1 MDHLDTTLQKNN
13 MENQKNLFLAIVIS
27 MAIIFGFQLLVPQP
41 ERVPVSEDQT
51 VEQSSV
57 DLNIQN
63 TNSQIIVNR
72 NEVISS
78 SGRVSFDNGKIKGS
92 INLEGGIIDDLV
104 LEEFRETLDPT
115 SDLIEFLN
123 PLGSQDAYYLDT
135 GWVSSDNTLEL
146 PNNKSIW
153 KTDKTSMGI
162 DDPVKLFWSNSQ
174 GITFE
179 KIISLDENYLFNVD
193 QRVINNS
200 DKSFDL
206 FPFGLSKRQGIP
218 DMQNFF
224 ILHEGPISI
233 TDSVLE
239 EYDYDDL
246 KEKRKIKHTSVG
258 GWIGITDKYWQ
269 TAIIPNQN
277 EPITQT
283 YSYSFAE
290 NVDNFQTDIV
300 GEKIAVSNGA
310 SISHNFKLF
319 AGPKIVSV
327 IDTYMEE
334 YGIQEFDRSVDFGWF
349 YFLTKPIFNV
359 LQFVF
364 GYVGNFGWS
373 IIVFTI
379 LMRICFFPLAQQ
391 SFKSMAKMKKL
402 GPELQR
408 LKEQY
413 GDDRAGM
420 QKEMMALYK
429 REKANPIAG
438 CLPIL
443 LQIPVFF
450 SLYKVLFVTIEMRH
464 APFIGWIH
472 DLSAPDPLGLLTLFG
487 FVDWNVPG
495 IFQLFNI
502 GIWPILMGIS
512 MFLQQKLN
520 PAPVDK
526 MQAKI
531 FMFLPIVFTFVL
543 GGFAAGLVI
552 YWTTNNVLSMAQQ
565 YVIQRKIINS

>member
-1 MDHLDTTLQKNN
+1 MSLDIQSTSS
-13 MENQKNLFLAIVIS
+13 A
-27 MAIIFGFQLLVPQP
+27 LLLDREQVL
-41 ERVPVSEDQT
+41 EETIRVT
-51 VEQSSV
+51 
-57 DLNIQN
+57 
-63 TNSQIIVNR
+63 
-72 NEVISS
+72 
-78 SGRVSFDNGKIKGS
+78 FDNSKIKGS

-104 LEEFRETLDPT
+104 LEEYRETLDPT
-115 SDLIEFLN
+115 SDFITYLN

-135 GWVSSDNTLEL
+135 GWVSPDSTIEL
-146 PNNKSIW
+146 PNNKSVW
-153 KTDKTSMGI
+153 KADKSSIGI
-162 DDPVKLFWSNSQ
+162 NDPVKLTWQNSQ
-174 GITFE
+174 NIIFE
-179 KIISLDENYLFNVD
+179 KIITLDEHYLFSVD

-200 DKSFDL
+200 GKSFDL
-206 FPFGLSKRQGIP
+206 YPFGLSKRQGLP
-218 DMQNFF
+218 EMQNFF
-224 ILHEGPISI
+224 ILHEGPLSV
-233 TDSVLE
+233 TDGVLE

-246 KEKRKIKHTSVG
+246 KDQKKIKLNSVG
-258 GWIGITDKYWQ
+258 GWIGMTDKYWQ
-269 TAIIPNQN
+269 TAIISDQN
-277 EPITQT
+277 EPIQQT

-290 NVDNFQTDIV
+290 NTDNFQTDLVGAKIV
-300 GEKIAVSNGA
+300 VGDGDNV
-310 SISHNFKLF
+310 SHNLKLF
-319 AGPKIVSV
+319 AGPKIVQV
-327 IDTYMEE
+327 IEQYMDE
-334 YGIQEFDRSVDFGWF
+334 YGVQEFDRSVDFGWF
-349 YFLTKPIFNV
+349 YFLTKPIFHV
-359 LQFVF
+359 LEFIF

-373 IIVFTI
+373 IVIFTL
-379 LMRICFFPLAQQ
+379 LMRICFFPLAQA

>member
-1 MDHLDTTLQKNN
+1 

-41 ERVPVSEDQT
+41 EKAPIAEEQT
-51 VEQSSV
+51 FEENSVELS
-57 DLNIQN
+57 IQN
-63 TNSQIIVNR
+63 TNNQIVVNR
-72 NEVISS
+72 DEVISS
-78 SGRVSFDNGKIKGS
+78 SGRVVFDNGKIKGS
-92 INLEGGIIDDLV
+92 INLEGGFIDDLV

-135 GWVSSDNTLEL
+135 GWVSSDSTLEL

-153 KTDKTSMGI
+153 KTDKTSMGV
-162 DDPVKLFWSNSQ
+162 DDPVKLFWTNSQ

-200 DKSFDL
+200 DRSFDL

-218 DMQNFF
+218 EMQNFF

-233 TDSVLE
+233 TDGVLE

-246 KEKRKIKHTSVG
+246 KENKKIKHTSIG

-277 EPITQT
+277 EPIHQT

-373 IIVFTI
+373 IIAFTI

-402 GPELQR
+402 GPEMQR

-450 SLYKVLFVTIEMRH
+450 ALYKVLFVTIEMRH

-472 DLSAPDPLGLLTLFG
+472 DLSAPDPLGLLTAFG
-487 FVDWNVPG
+487 FFDWNVPG
-495 IFQLFNI
+495 ILQLFNI

-565 YVIQRKIINS
+565 YVIQRKIIKS

>member
-1 MDHLDTTLQKNN
+1 
-13 MENQKNLFLAIVIS
+13 MENQKNLFLAIIIS

-41 ERVPVSEDQT
+41 ERAPVSEDQT
-51 VEQSSV
+51 SDQSLV
-57 DLNIQN
+57 DLSLQG
-63 TNSQIIVNR
+63 SSLGKIIDR
-72 NEVISS
+72 SEVINN
-78 SGRVSFDNGKIKGS
+78 SGRVAFNNSKIKGS
-92 INLEGGIIDDLV
+92 INLAGALIDDLI
-104 LEEFRETLDPT
+104 LMEFQETLDPE
-115 SDLIEFLN
+115 SQLIEFLN
-123 PLGSQDAYYLDT
+123 PLGSENSYYIDT
-135 GWVSSDNTLEL
+135 GWVSSDSSIEL
-146 PNNKSIW
+146 PNISSIW
-153 KTDKTSMGI
+153 EADRNSIGI
-162 DDPVKLFWSNSQ
+162 NDPVKLSWTNSQ
-174 GITFE
+174 DITFE
-179 KIISLDENYLFNVD
+179 KIVSLDEDYLFNVD

-200 DKSFDL
+200 KKSFDL
-206 FPFGLSKRQGIP
+206 FPYGLSKRQGIP
-218 DMQNFF
+218 EMQNFF
-224 ILHEGPISI
+224 ILHEGPLSI
-233 TDSVLE
+233 TDNVLE
-239 EYDYDDL
+239 EFDYDDL
-246 KEKRKIKHTSVG
+246 KDKKKIKLSSIG
-258 GWIGITDKYWQ
+258 GWIGMTDKYWQ
-269 TAIIPNQN
+269 TAIIANQN
-277 EPITQT
+277 EPIQQT
-283 YSYSFAE
+283 YSYSFVE
-290 NVDNFQTDIV
+290 NTDNFQTDLV
-300 GEKIAVSNGA
+300 GEKITISEGS
-310 SISHNFKLF
+310 SISHNLKLF

-327 IDTYMEE
+327 IDRYMEE
-334 YGIQEFDRSVDFGWF
+334 HGVLEFDRSVDFGWF

-359 LQFVF
+359 LQFIF

-373 IIVFTI
+373 IILFTF

-402 GPELQR
+402 GPEMQR

-413 GDDRAGM
+413 GDDKAGM

-450 SLYKVLFVTIEMRH
+450 ALYKVLFVTIEMRH

-495 IFQLFNI
+495 ILQLLNI

-565 YVIQRKIINS
+565 YVIQRKIIKS

>member
-1 MDHLDTTLQKNN
+1 
-13 MENQKNLFLAIVIS
+13 MENQKNLFLAIIIS

-41 ERVPVSEDQT
+41 ERAPVTEDANTQDSVSLDIQSATSAILLDRDQVLEET
-51 VEQSSV
+51 V
-57 DLNIQN
+57 
-63 TNSQIIVNR
+63 
-72 NEVISS
+72 
-78 SGRVSFDNGKIKGS
+78 RVTFDNSKIKGS

-104 LEEFRETLDPT
+104 LEEYRETLDPT
-115 SDLIEFLN
+115 SDFITYLN

-135 GWVSSDNTLEL
+135 GWVSPDSTIEL
-146 PNNKSIW
+146 PNNKSVW
-153 KTDKTSMGI
+153 KADKSSIGMN
-162 DDPVKLFWSNSQ
+162 DPVKLTWQNSQ
-174 GITFE
+174 NITFE
-179 KIISLDENYLFNVD
+179 KIITLDEHYLFSVD

-200 DKSFDL
+200 GKSFDL
-206 FPFGLSKRQGIP
+206 YPFGLSKRQGIP
-218 DMQNFF
+218 EMENFF
-224 ILHEGPISI
+224 ILHEGPLSI
-233 TDSVLE
+233 TDSVLK

-246 KEKRKIKHTSVG
+246 KDKKKIKLNSVG
-258 GWIGITDKYWQ
+258 GWIGMTDKYWQ
-269 TAIIPNQN
+269 TAIISDQN
-277 EPITQT
+277 EPIQQT
-283 YSYSFAE
+283 YSYSYVE
-290 NVDNFQTDIV
+290 NTDNFQTDLVGTKIVV
-300 GEKIAVSNGA
+300 GEGDN
-310 SISHNFKLF
+310 ISHNLKLF

-327 IDTYMEE
+327 IDQYMDE
-334 YGIQEFDRSVDFGWF
+334 YGVQEFDRSVDFGWF
-349 YFLTKPIFNV
+349 YFLTKPIFHV
-359 LQFVF
+359 LEFIF
-364 GYVGNFGWS
+364 GYVGNFGWA
-373 IIVFTI
+373 IIIFTL
-379 LMRICFFPLAQQ
+379 LMRICFFPLAQA

-450 SLYKVLFVTIEMRH
+450 ALYKVLFVTIEMRH
-464 APFIGWIH
+464 APFIGWIS

-495 IFQLFNI
+495 ILQLFNI

>member
-1 MDHLDTTLQKNN
+1 
-13 MENQKNLFLAIVIS
+13 MENQKNLFLAIIIS

-41 ERVPVSEDQT
+41 ERAPVSEDQT
-51 VEQSSV
+51 SDQSLV
-57 DLNIQN
+57 DLSLQG
-63 TNSQIIVNR
+63 SSLGKIIDR
-72 NEVISS
+72 SEVINN
-78 SGRVSFDNGKIKGS
+78 SGRVTFNNSKIKGS
-92 INLEGGIIDDLV
+92 INLEGALIDDLT
-104 LEEFRETLDPT
+104 LMEFQETLDPT
-115 SDLIEFLN
+115 SPLIEFLN
-123 PLGSQDAYYLDT
+123 PLGSENSYYLDT
-135 GWVSSDNTLEL
+135 GWVSSDSSIEL
-146 PNNKSIW
+146 PNIKSIW
-153 KTDKTSMGI
+153 NADRNSIGVN
-162 DDPVKLFWSNSQ
+162 DPVKLSWTNSQ
-174 GITFE
+174 DITFE
-179 KIISLDENYLFNVD
+179 KIVSLDEDYLFNVD
-193 QRVINNS
+193 QRVINDSN
-200 DKSFDL
+200 KSFDL
-206 FPFGLSKRQGIP
+206 FPYGLSKRQGIP

-224 ILHEGPISI
+224 ILHEGPLSI

-239 EYDYDDL
+239 EFDYDDL
-246 KEKRKIKHTSVG
+246 KDKKKIKLNSIG
-258 GWIGITDKYWQ
+258 GWIGMTDKYWQ
-269 TAIIPNQN
+269 TAIIADQK
-277 EPITQT
+277 EPIQQT
-283 YSYSFAE
+283 YSYSFVE
-290 NVDNFQTDIV
+290 NTDNFQTDLV
-300 GEKIAVSNGA
+300 GDKITISEGS
-310 SISHNFKLF
+310 SISHNLKLF

-327 IDTYMEE
+327 IDRYMEE
-334 YGIQEFDRSVDFGWF
+334 YGVLEFDRSVDFGWF

-359 LQFVF
+359 LQFIF

-373 IIVFTI
+373 IILFTF

-402 GPELQR
+402 GPEMQR

-413 GDDRAGM
+413 GDDKAGM

-450 SLYKVLFVTIEMRH
+450 ALYKVLFVTIEMRH

-495 IFQLFNI
+495 ILQLLNI

-565 YVIQRKIINS
+565 YVIQRKIIKS

>member
-1 MDHLDTTLQKNN
+1 
-13 MENQKNLFLAIVIS
+13 MENQKNLFLAIIIS

-41 ERVPVSEDQT
+41 ERAPVTEDNNAQESVSLDIQST
-51 VEQSSV
+51 SSALLLDREQV
-57 DLNIQN
+57 LEETIRI
-63 TNSQIIVNR
+63 T
-72 NEVISS
+72 
-78 SGRVSFDNGKIKGS
+78 FDNSKIKGS

-104 LEEFRETLDPT
+104 LEEYRETLDPT
-115 SDLIEFLN
+115 SDFITYLN

-135 GWVSSDNTLEL
+135 GWVSPDSTIEL
-146 PNNKSIW
+146 PNNKSVW
-153 KTDKTSMGI
+153 KADKSSIGI
-162 DDPVKLFWSNSQ
+162 NDPVKLTWQNSQ
-174 GITFE
+174 NIIFE
-179 KIISLDENYLFNVD
+179 KIITLDEHYLFSVD

-200 DKSFDL
+200 GKSFDL
-206 FPFGLSKRQGIP
+206 YPFGLSKRQGIP
-218 DMQNFF
+218 QMENFF
-224 ILHEGPISI
+224 ILHEGPLSV
-233 TDSVLE
+233 TDSVLK

-246 KEKRKIKHTSVG
+246 KDQKKIKLNSVG
-258 GWIGITDKYWQ
+258 GWIGMTDKYWQ
-269 TAIIPNQN
+269 TAIISDKN
-277 EPITQT
+277 EPIQQT

-290 NVDNFQTDIV
+290 NTDNFQTDLVGAKIV
-300 GEKIAVSNGA
+300 IGDGDNV
-310 SISHNFKLF
+310 SHNLKLF
-319 AGPKIVSV
+319 AGPKIVQV
-327 IDTYMEE
+327 IEQYMDE
-334 YGIQEFDRSVDFGWF
+334 YGVQEFDRSVDFGWF
-349 YFLTKPIFNV
+349 YFLTKPIFHV
-359 LQFVF
+359 LEFIF

-373 IIVFTI
+373 IVIFTL
-379 LMRICFFPLAQQ
+379 LMRICFFPLAQA

-495 IFQLFNI
+495 ILQLFNI

>member
-1 MDHLDTTLQKNN
+1 

-41 ERVPVSEDQT
+41 EKAPIAEEQT
-51 VEQSSV
+51 FEENSVELS
-57 DLNIQN
+57 IQN
-63 TNSQIIVNR
+63 TDTQIVVNR
-72 NEVISS
+72 DEVISS
-78 SGRVSFDNGKIKGS
+78 SGRVVFDNGKIKGS
-92 INLEGGIIDDLV
+92 INLEGGFIDDLV

-135 GWVSSDNTLEL
+135 GWVSSDSTLEL

-153 KTDKTSMGI
+153 ETDKTSMGV
-162 DDPVKLFWSNSQ
+162 DDPVKLFWTNSQ

-200 DKSFDL
+200 DRSFDL

-218 DMQNFF
+218 EMQNFF

-233 TDSVLE
+233 TDGVLE

-246 KEKRKIKHTSVG
+246 KENKKIKHTSIG

-277 EPITQT
+277 EPIHQT

-373 IIVFTI
+373 IIAFTI

-402 GPELQR
+402 GPEMQR

-450 SLYKVLFVTIEMRH
+450 ALYKVLFVTIEMRH

-472 DLSAPDPLGLLTLFG
+472 DLSAPDPLGLLTAFG
-487 FVDWNVPG
+487 FFDWNVPG
-495 IFQLFNI
+495 ILQLFNI

-565 YVIQRKIINS
+565 YVIQRKIIKS

>member
-1 MDHLDTTLQKNN
+1 

-41 ERVPVSEDQT
+41 EKAPTSEEQT
-51 VEQSSV
+51 FEENSIELS
-57 DLNIQN
+57 IQN
-63 TNSQIIVNR
+63 TNTQIVINR
-72 NEVISS
+72 DEVISS
-78 SGRVSFDNGKIKGS
+78 SGRVIFDNGKIKGS
-92 INLEGGIIDDLV
+92 INLEGGFIDDLV

-135 GWVSSDNTLEL
+135 GWVSSDSTLEL

-153 KTDKTSMGI
+153 KTDKTSMGV
-162 DDPVKLFWSNSQ
+162 DDPVKLFWTNSQ

-218 DMQNFF
+218 EMQNFF

-233 TDSVLE
+233 TDGVLE

-246 KEKRKIKHTSVG
+246 KENKKIKHTSIG

-277 EPITQT
+277 EPIHQT

-373 IIVFTI
+373 IIAFTI

-402 GPELQR
+402 GPEMQR

-450 SLYKVLFVTIEMRH
+450 ALYKVLFVTIEMRH

-472 DLSAPDPLGLLTLFG
+472 DLSAPDPLGLLTAFG
-487 FVDWNVPG
+487 FFDWNVPG
-495 IFQLFNI
+495 ILQLFNI

-565 YVIQRKIINS
+565 YVIQRKIIKS

>member
-1 MDHLDTTLQKNN
+1 
-13 MENQKNLFLAIVIS
+13 MENQKSLFLAIVIS

-41 ERVPVSEDQT
+41 EKAPIAEEQT
-51 VEQSSV
+51 FEENSVELS
-57 DLNIQN
+57 IQN
-63 TNSQIIVNR
+63 TNNQIVVNR
-72 NEVISS
+72 DEVISS
-78 SGRVSFDNGKIKGS
+78 SGRVVFDNGKIKGS
-92 INLEGGIIDDLV
+92 INLEGGFIDDLV

-135 GWVSSDNTLEL
+135 GWVSSDSTLEL
-146 PNNKSIW
+146 PSNKSIW
-153 KTDKTSMGI
+153 KTDKTSMGV
-162 DDPVKLFWSNSQ
+162 DDPVKLFWTNSQ

-200 DKSFDL
+200 DRSFDL

-218 DMQNFF
+218 EMQNFF

-233 TDSVLE
+233 TDGVLE

-246 KEKRKIKHTSVG
+246 KENKKIKHTSIG

-277 EPITQT
+277 EPIHQT

-373 IIVFTI
+373 IIAFTI

-402 GPELQR
+402 GPEMQR

-450 SLYKVLFVTIEMRH
+450 ALYKVLFVTIEMRH

-472 DLSAPDPLGLLTLFG
+472 DLSAPDPLGLLTAFG
-487 FVDWNVPG
+487 FFDWNVPG
-495 IFQLFNI
+495 ILQLFNI

-565 YVIQRKIINS
+565 YVIQRKIIKS

>member
-1 MDHLDTTLQKNN
+1 
-13 MENQKNLFLAIVIS
+13 MENQKNLFLAIIIS

-41 ERVPVSEDQT
+41 ERAPVTEDNTAQESVSLDIQST
-51 VEQSSV
+51 SSALLLDREQV
-57 DLNIQN
+57 LEETI
-63 TNSQIIVNR
+63 
-72 NEVISS
+72 
-78 SGRVSFDNGKIKGS
+78 RVTFDNSKIKGS

-104 LEEFRETLDPT
+104 LEEYRETLDPT
-115 SDLIEFLN
+115 SDFITYLN

-135 GWVSSDNTLEL
+135 GWVSPDSTIEL
-146 PNNKSIW
+146 PNNKSVW
-153 KTDKTSMGI
+153 KADKSSIGI
-162 DDPVKLFWSNSQ
+162 NDPVKLTWQNSQ
-174 GITFE
+174 NIIFE
-179 KIISLDENYLFNVD
+179 KIITLDEHYLFSVD

-200 DKSFDL
+200 GKSFDL
-206 FPFGLSKRQGIP
+206 YPFGLSKRQGLP
-218 DMQNFF
+218 EMQNFF
-224 ILHEGPISI
+224 ILHEGPLSV
-233 TDSVLE
+233 TDGVLE

-246 KEKRKIKHTSVG
+246 KDKKKIKLNSVG
-258 GWIGITDKYWQ
+258 GWIGMTDKYWQ
-269 TAIIPNQN
+269 TAIISDQN
-277 EPITQT
+277 EPIQQT

-290 NVDNFQTDIV
+290 NTDNFQTDLVGAKIV
-300 GEKIAVSNGA
+300 VGDGDNV
-310 SISHNFKLF
+310 SHNLKLF
-319 AGPKIVSV
+319 AGPKIVQV
-327 IDTYMEE
+327 IEQYMDE
-334 YGIQEFDRSVDFGWF
+334 YGVQEFDRSVDFGWF
-349 YFLTKPIFNV
+349 YFLTKPIFHV
-359 LQFVF
+359 LEFIF

-373 IIVFTI
+373 IVIFTL
-379 LMRICFFPLAQQ
+379 LMRICFFPLAQA

>member
-1 MDHLDTTLQKNN
+1 
-13 MENQKNLFLAIVIS
+13 MENQKNLFLAIIIS

-41 ERVPVSEDQT
+41 ERAPVTEDNTAQESVSLDIQST
-51 VEQSSV
+51 SSALLLDREQV
-57 DLNIQN
+57 LEE
-63 TNSQIIVNR
+63 TL
-72 NEVISS
+72 
-78 SGRVSFDNGKIKGS
+78 RVTFDNSKIKGS

-104 LEEFRETLDPT
+104 LEEYRETLDPT
-115 SDLIEFLN
+115 SDFITYLN

-135 GWVSSDNTLEL
+135 GWVSPDSTIEL
-146 PNNKSIW
+146 PNNKSVW
-153 KTDKTSMGI
+153 KADKSSIGI
-162 DDPVKLFWSNSQ
+162 NDPVKLSWQNSQ
-174 GITFE
+174 NIIFE
-179 KIISLDENYLFNVD
+179 KIITLDEHYLFSVD

-200 DKSFDL
+200 GKSFDL
-206 FPFGLSKRQGIP
+206 YPFGLSKRQGLP
-218 DMQNFF
+218 EMQNFF
-224 ILHEGPISI
+224 ILHEGPLSV
-233 TDSVLE
+233 TDGVLE

-246 KEKRKIKHTSVG
+246 KDQKKIKLNSVG
-258 GWIGITDKYWQ
+258 GWIGMTDKYWQ
-269 TAIIPNQN
+269 TAIISDQN
-277 EPITQT
+277 EPVQQT

-290 NVDNFQTDIV
+290 NTDNFQTDLVGAKIV
-300 GEKIAVSNGA
+300 VGDGDNV
-310 SISHNFKLF
+310 SHNLKLF
-319 AGPKIVSV
+319 AGPKIVQV
-327 IDTYMEE
+327 IEQYMDE
-334 YGIQEFDRSVDFGWF
+334 YGVQEFDRSVDFGWF
-349 YFLTKPIFNV
+349 YFLTKPIFHV
-359 LQFVF
+359 LEFIF

-373 IIVFTI
+373 IVIFTL
-379 LMRICFFPLAQQ
+379 LMRICFFPLAQA

>member
-1 MDHLDTTLQKNN
+1 

-41 ERVPVSEDQT
+41 ERAPISEEQT
-51 VEQSSV
+51 FEENSVELS
-57 DLNIQN
+57 IQN
-63 TNSQIIVNR
+63 TNTQIVINR
-72 NEVISS
+72 DEVISS
-78 SGRVSFDNGKIKGS
+78 SGRVIFDNGKIKGS
-92 INLEGGIIDDLV
+92 INLEGGFIDDLV

-135 GWVSSDNTLEL
+135 GWVSSDSTLEL

-153 KTDKTSMGI
+153 KTDKTSMGV
-162 DDPVKLFWSNSQ
+162 DDPVKLFWTNSQ

-200 DKSFDL
+200 DRSFDL

-218 DMQNFF
+218 EMQNFF

-233 TDSVLE
+233 TDGVLE

-246 KEKRKIKHTSVG
+246 KENKKIKHTSIG

-277 EPITQT
+277 EPIHQT

-373 IIVFTI
+373 IIAFTI

-402 GPELQR
+402 GPEMQR

-450 SLYKVLFVTIEMRH
+450 ALYKVLFVTIEMRH

-472 DLSAPDPLGLLTLFG
+472 DLSAPDPLGLLTAFG
-487 FVDWNVPG
+487 FFDWNVPG
-495 IFQLFNI
+495 ILQLFNI

-531 FMFLPIVFTFVL
+531 F
-543 GGFAAGLVI
+543 
-552 YWTTNNVLSMAQQ
+552 
-565 YVIQRKIINS
+565 YVSTYSFYFCSRRICCGISYILDNK

>member
-1 MDHLDTTLQKNN
+1 
-13 MENQKNLFLAIVIS
+13 MENQKNLFLAIIIS

-41 ERVPVSEDQT
+41 ERAPVTEDNNAQESVSLDIQST
-51 VEQSSV
+51 SSALLLDREQV
-57 DLNIQN
+57 LEE
-63 TNSQIIVNR
+63 TL
-72 NEVISS
+72 
-78 SGRVSFDNGKIKGS
+78 RVTFDNSKIKGS

-104 LEEFRETLDPT
+104 LEEYRETLDPT
-115 SDLIEFLN
+115 SDFITYLN

-135 GWVSSDNTLEL
+135 GWVSPDSTIEL
-146 PNNKSIW
+146 PNNKSVW
-153 KTDKTSMGI
+153 KADKSSIGI
-162 DDPVKLFWSNSQ
+162 NDPVKLTWQNSQ
-174 GITFE
+174 NIIFE
-179 KIISLDENYLFNVD
+179 KIITLDEHYLFSVD

-200 DKSFDL
+200 GKSFDL
-206 FPFGLSKRQGIP
+206 YPFGLSKRQGLP
-218 DMQNFF
+218 EMQNFF
-224 ILHEGPISI
+224 ILHEGPLSV
-233 TDSVLE
+233 TDGVLE

-246 KEKRKIKHTSVG
+246 KDQKKIKLNSVG
-258 GWIGITDKYWQ
+258 GWIGMTDKYWQ
-269 TAIIPNQN
+269 TAIISDQN
-277 EPITQT
+277 EPVQQT

-290 NVDNFQTDIV
+290 NTDNFQTDLVGAKIV
-300 GEKIAVSNGA
+300 VGDGDNV
-310 SISHNFKLF
+310 SHNLKLF
-319 AGPKIVSV
+319 AGPKIVQV
-327 IDTYMEE
+327 IEQYMDE
-334 YGIQEFDRSVDFGWF
+334 YGVQEFDRSVDFGWF
-349 YFLTKPIFNV
+349 YFLTKPIFHV
-359 LQFVF
+359 LEFIF

-373 IIVFTI
+373 IVIFTL
-379 LMRICFFPLAQQ
+379 LMRICFFPLAQA

>member
-1 MDHLDTTLQKNN
+1 

-41 ERVPVSEDQT
+41 EKAPISEEQT
-51 VEQSSV
+51 FEENSVELS
-57 DLNIQN
+57 IQN
-63 TNSQIIVNR
+63 TDTQIVVNR
-72 NEVISS
+72 DEVISS
-78 SGRVSFDNGKIKGS
+78 SGRVVFDNGKIKGS
-92 INLEGGIIDDLV
+92 INLEGGFIDDLV

-135 GWVSSDNTLEL
+135 GWVSSDSTLEL

-153 KTDKTSMGI
+153 KTDKTSMGV
-162 DDPVKLFWSNSQ
+162 DDPVKLFWTNSQ

-200 DKSFDL
+200 DRSFDL

-218 DMQNFF
+218 EMQNFF

-233 TDSVLE
+233 TDGVLE

-246 KEKRKIKHTSVG
+246 KENKKIKHTSIG

-277 EPITQT
+277 EPIHQT

-373 IIVFTI
+373 IIAFTI

-402 GPELQR
+402 GPEMQR

-450 SLYKVLFVTIEMRH
+450 ALYKVLFVTIEMRH

-472 DLSAPDPLGLLTLFG
+472 DLSAPDPLGLLTAFG
-487 FVDWNVPG
+487 FFDWNVPG
-495 IFQLFNI
+495 ILQLFNI

-565 YVIQRKIINS
+565 YVIQRKIIKS

>member
-1 MDHLDTTLQKNN
+1 
-13 MENQKNLFLAIVIS
+13 MENQKNLFLAIIIS

-41 ERVPVSEDQT
+41 ERTPITEDTNTQDSVSLDIQSATSAILLDRDQVLEET
-51 VEQSSV
+51 V
-57 DLNIQN
+57 
-63 TNSQIIVNR
+63 
-72 NEVISS
+72 
-78 SGRVSFDNGKIKGS
+78 RVTFDNSKIKGS

-104 LEEFRETLDPT
+104 LEEYRETLDPT
-115 SDLIEFLN
+115 SDFITYLN
-123 PLGSQDAYYLDT
+123 PHGSQDAYYLDT
-135 GWVSSDNTLEL
+135 GWVSPDSAIEL
-146 PNNKSIW
+146 PNNKSVW
-153 KTDKTSMGI
+153 KADKSSIGMN
-162 DDPVKLFWSNSQ
+162 DPVKLTWQNSQ
-174 GITFE
+174 NITFE
-179 KIISLDENYLFNVD
+179 KIITLDEHYLFSVD

-200 DKSFDL
+200 GKSFDL
-206 FPFGLSKRQGIP
+206 YPFGLSKRQGIP
-218 DMQNFF
+218 EMENFF
-224 ILHEGPISI
+224 ILHEGPLSI
-233 TDSVLE
+233 TDSVLK

-246 KEKRKIKHTSVG
+246 KDKKKIKLNSVG
-258 GWIGITDKYWQ
+258 GWIGMTDKYWQ
-269 TAIIPNQN
+269 TAIISDQN
-277 EPITQT
+277 EPIQQT
-283 YSYSFAE
+283 YSYSYVE
-290 NVDNFQTDIV
+290 NTDNFQTDLVGTKIVV
-300 GEKIAVSNGA
+300 GEGDN
-310 SISHNFKLF
+310 ISHNLKLF

-327 IDTYMEE
+327 IDQYMDE
-334 YGIQEFDRSVDFGWF
+334 YGVQEFDRSVDFGWF
-349 YFLTKPIFNV
+349 YFLTKPIFHV
-359 LQFVF
+359 LEFIF
-364 GYVGNFGWS
+364 GYVGNFGWA
-373 IIVFTI
+373 IIIFTL
-379 LMRICFFPLAQQ
+379 LMRICFFPLAQA

-450 SLYKVLFVTIEMRH
+450 ALYKVLFVTIEMRH
-464 APFIGWIH
+464 APFIGWIS

-495 IFQLFNI
+495 ILQLFNI

>member
-1 MDHLDTTLQKNN
+1 
-13 MENQKNLFLAIVIS
+13 MENQKNLFLAIIIS

-41 ERVPVSEDQT
+41 ERAPVTEDTNTQNS
-51 VEQSSV
+51 VSLDIQSATSAILLDRDQV
-57 DLNIQN
+57 LEETI
-63 TNSQIIVNR
+63 
-72 NEVISS
+72 
-78 SGRVSFDNGKIKGS
+78 RVTFDNSKIKGS

-104 LEEFRETLDPT
+104 LEEYRETLDPT
-115 SDLIEFLN
+115 SDFITYLN

-135 GWVSSDNTLEL
+135 GWVSPDSTIEL
-146 PNNKSIW
+146 PNNKSVW
-153 KTDKTSMGI
+153 KADKTSIGMN
-162 DDPVKLFWSNSQ
+162 DPVKLTWQNSQ
-174 GITFE
+174 NITFE
-179 KIISLDENYLFNVD
+179 KIITLDEHYLFSVD

-200 DKSFDL
+200 GKSFDL
-206 FPFGLSKRQGIP
+206 YPFGLSKRQGIP
-218 DMQNFF
+218 EMENFF
-224 ILHEGPISI
+224 ILHEGPLSI
-233 TDSVLE
+233 TDSVLK

-246 KEKRKIKHTSVG
+246 KDKKKIKLNSVG
-258 GWIGITDKYWQ
+258 GWIGMTDKYWQ
-269 TAIIPNQN
+269 TAIISDQN
-277 EPITQT
+277 EPIQQT
-283 YSYSFAE
+283 YSYSYVE
-290 NVDNFQTDIV
+290 NTDNFQTDLVGTKIVV
-300 GEKIAVSNGA
+300 GEGDN
-310 SISHNFKLF
+310 ISHNLKLF

-327 IDTYMEE
+327 IDQYMDE
-334 YGIQEFDRSVDFGWF
+334 YGVQEFDRSVDFGWF
-349 YFLTKPIFNV
+349 YFLTKPIFHV
-359 LQFVF
+359 LEFIF
-364 GYVGNFGWS
+364 GYVGNFGWA
-373 IIVFTI
+373 IIIFTL
-379 LMRICFFPLAQQ
+379 LMRVCFFPLAQA

-450 SLYKVLFVTIEMRH
+450 ALYKVLFVTIEMRH
-464 APFIGWIH
+464 APFIGWIS

-495 IFQLFNI
+495 ILQLFNI

>member
-1 MDHLDTTLQKNN
+1 
-13 MENQKNLFLAIVIS
+13 MENQKNLFLAIIIS

-41 ERVPVSEDQT
+41 ERVPVTEDTNTQDSVSLDIQSATSAILLDRDQVLEET
-51 VEQSSV
+51 V
-57 DLNIQN
+57 
-63 TNSQIIVNR
+63 
-72 NEVISS
+72 
-78 SGRVSFDNGKIKGS
+78 RVTFDNSKIKGS

-104 LEEFRETLDPT
+104 LEEYRETLDPT
-115 SDLIEFLN
+115 SDFITYLN

-135 GWVSSDNTLEL
+135 GWVSPDSTIEL
-146 PNNKSIW
+146 PNNKSVW
-153 KTDKTSMGI
+153 KADKTSIGMN
-162 DDPVKLFWSNSQ
+162 DPVKLTWQNSQ
-174 GITFE
+174 NITFE
-179 KIISLDENYLFNVD
+179 KIITLDEHYLFSVD

-200 DKSFDL
+200 GKSFDL
-206 FPFGLSKRQGIP
+206 YPFGLSKRQGIP
-218 DMQNFF
+218 EMENFF
-224 ILHEGPISI
+224 ILHEGPLSI
-233 TDSVLE
+233 TDSVLK

-246 KEKRKIKHTSVG
+246 KDKKKIKLNSVG
-258 GWIGITDKYWQ
+258 GWIGMTDKYWQ
-269 TAIIPNQN
+269 TAIISDQN
-277 EPITQT
+277 EPIQQT
-283 YSYSFAE
+283 YSYSYVE
-290 NVDNFQTDIV
+290 NTDNFQTDLVGAKIVV
-300 GEKIAVSNGA
+300 GEGDN
-310 SISHNFKLF
+310 ISHNLKLF

-327 IDTYMEE
+327 IDQYMDE
-334 YGIQEFDRSVDFGWF
+334 YGVQEFDRSVDFGWF
-349 YFLTKPIFNV
+349 YFLTKPIFHV
-359 LQFVF
+359 LEFIF
-364 GYVGNFGWS
+364 GYVGNFGWA
-373 IIVFTI
+373 IIIFTL
-379 LMRICFFPLAQQ
+379 LMRICFFPLAQA

-450 SLYKVLFVTIEMRH
+450 ALYKVLFVTIEMRH
-464 APFIGWIH
+464 APFIGWIS

-495 IFQLFNI
+495 ILQLFNI

>member
-1 MDHLDTTLQKNN
+1 
-13 MENQKNLFLAIVIS
+13 MENQKNLFLAIIIS

-41 ERVPVSEDQT
+41 ERAPVTEDNTAQESVSLDIQST
-51 VEQSSV
+51 SSALLLDREQV
-57 DLNIQN
+57 LEETI
-63 TNSQIIVNR
+63 
-72 NEVISS
+72 
-78 SGRVSFDNGKIKGS
+78 RVTFDNSKIKGS

-104 LEEFRETLDPT
+104 LEEYRETLDPT
-115 SDLIEFLN
+115 SDFITYLN

-135 GWVSSDNTLEL
+135 GWVSPDSTIEL
-146 PNNKSIW
+146 PNNKSVW
-153 KTDKTSMGI
+153 KTDKSSIGI
-162 DDPVKLFWSNSQ
+162 NDPVKLSWQNSQ
-174 GITFE
+174 NIIFE
-179 KIISLDENYLFNVD
+179 KIITLDEHYLFSVD

-200 DKSFDL
+200 GKSFDL
-206 FPFGLSKRQGIP
+206 YPFGLSKRQGLP
-218 DMQNFF
+218 EMQNFF
-224 ILHEGPISI
+224 ILHEGPLSI
-233 TDSVLE
+233 TDGVLE

-246 KEKRKIKHTSVG
+246 KDQKKIKLNSVG
-258 GWIGITDKYWQ
+258 GWIGMTDKYWQ
-269 TAIIPNQN
+269 TAIISDQN
-277 EPITQT
+277 EPVQQT

-290 NVDNFQTDIV
+290 NTDNFQTDLVGAKIV
-300 GEKIAVSNGA
+300 IGDGDNV
-310 SISHNFKLF
+310 SHNLKLF
-319 AGPKIVSV
+319 AGPKIVQV
-327 IDTYMEE
+327 IEQYMDE
-334 YGIQEFDRSVDFGWF
+334 YGVQEFDRSVDFGWF
-349 YFLTKPIFNV
+349 YFLTKPIFHV
-359 LQFVF
+359 LEFIF

-373 IIVFTI
+373 IVIFTL
-379 LMRICFFPLAQQ
+379 LMRICFFPLAQA

>member
-1 MDHLDTTLQKNN
+1 

-41 ERVPVSEDQT
+41 EKAPIAEEQT
-51 VEQSSV
+51 FEENSVELS
-57 DLNIQN
+57 IQN
-63 TNSQIIVNR
+63 TNNQIVVNR
-72 NEVISS
+72 DEVISS
-78 SGRVSFDNGKIKGS
+78 SGRVVFDNGKIKGS
-92 INLEGGIIDDLV
+92 INLEGGFIDDLV

-135 GWVSSDNTLEL
+135 GWVSSDSTLEL

-153 KTDKTSMGI
+153 ETDKTSMGV
-162 DDPVKLFWSNSQ
+162 DDPVKLFWTNSQ

-200 DKSFDL
+200 DRSFDL

-218 DMQNFF
+218 EMQNFF

-233 TDSVLE
+233 TDGVLE

-246 KEKRKIKHTSVG
+246 KENKKIKHTSIG

-277 EPITQT
+277 EPIHQT

-373 IIVFTI
+373 IIAFTI

-402 GPELQR
+402 GPEMQR

-450 SLYKVLFVTIEMRH
+450 ALYKVLFVTIEMRH

-472 DLSAPDPLGLLTLFG
+472 DLSAPDPLGLLTAFG
-487 FVDWNVPG
+487 FFDWNVPG
-495 IFQLFNI
+495 ILQLFNI

-565 YVIQRKIINS
+565 YVIQRKIIKS

>member
-1 MDHLDTTLQKNN
+1 

-41 ERVPVSEDQT
+41 ERAPISEEQT
-51 VEQSSV
+51 FEENFVELS
-57 DLNIQN
+57 IQN
-63 TNSQIIVNR
+63 TNTQIVINR
-72 NEVISS
+72 DEVISS
-78 SGRVSFDNGKIKGS
+78 SGRVVFDNGKIKGS
-92 INLEGGIIDDLV
+92 INLEGGFIDDLV

-135 GWVSSDNTLEL
+135 GWVSSDSTLEL

-153 KTDKTSMGI
+153 KTDKTSMGV
-162 DDPVKLFWSNSQ
+162 DDPVKLFWTNSQ

-200 DKSFDL
+200 DRSFDL

-218 DMQNFF
+218 EMQNFF

-233 TDSVLE
+233 TDGVLE

-246 KEKRKIKHTSVG
+246 KENKKIKHTSIG

-277 EPITQT
+277 EPIHQT

-373 IIVFTI
+373 IIAFTI

-402 GPELQR
+402 GPEMQR

-429 REKANPIAG
+429 REKANPVAG

-450 SLYKVLFVTIEMRH
+450 ALYKVLFVTIEMRH

-472 DLSAPDPLGLLTLFG
+472 DLSAPDPLGLLTAFG
-487 FVDWNVPG
+487 FFDWNVPG
-495 IFQLFNI
+495 ILQLFNI

-565 YVIQRKIINS
+565 YVIQRKIIKS

>member
-1 MDHLDTTLQKNN
+1 

-41 ERVPVSEDQT
+41 EKAPISEEQT
-51 VEQSSV
+51 FEENSVELS
-57 DLNIQN
+57 IQN
-63 TNSQIIVNR
+63 TDTQIVVNR
-72 NEVISS
+72 DEVISS
-78 SGRVSFDNGKIKGS
+78 SGRVVFDNGKIKGS
-92 INLEGGIIDDLV
+92 INLEGGFIDDLV

-135 GWVSSDNTLEL
+135 GWVSSDSTLEL

-153 KTDKTSMGI
+153 KTDKTSMGV
-162 DDPVKLFWSNSQ
+162 DDPVKLFWTNSQ

-200 DKSFDL
+200 DRSFDL

-218 DMQNFF
+218 EMQNFF

-233 TDSVLE
+233 TDGVLE

-246 KEKRKIKHTSVG
+246 KENKKIKHTSIG

-277 EPITQT
+277 EPIHQT

-334 YGIQEFDRSVDFGWF
+334 YDIQEFDRSVDFGWF

-373 IIVFTI
+373 IIAFTI

-402 GPELQR
+402 GPEMQR

-450 SLYKVLFVTIEMRH
+450 ALYKVLFVTIEMRH

-472 DLSAPDPLGLLTLFG
+472 DLSAPDPLGLLTAFG
-487 FVDWNVPG
+487 FFDWNVPG
-495 IFQLFNI
+495 ILQLFNI

-565 YVIQRKIINS
+565 YVIQRKIIKS

>member
-1 MDHLDTTLQKNN
+1 
-13 MENQKNLFLAIVIS
+13 MENQKNLFLAIIIS

-41 ERVPVSEDQT
+41 ERVPVTEETNTQESVSLDIQGTTSAILLDRNQVLEET
-51 VEQSSV
+51 V
-57 DLNIQN
+57 
-63 TNSQIIVNR
+63 
-72 NEVISS
+72 
-78 SGRVSFDNGKIKGS
+78 RVTFDNSKIKGS

-104 LEEFRETLDPT
+104 LEEYRETLDPT
-115 SDLIEFLN
+115 SDFIGFLN
-123 PLGSQDAYYLDT
+123 PLGSEDAYYLDT
-135 GWVSSDNTLEL
+135 GWVSPDSSIEL
-146 PNNKSIW
+146 PNNKSKW
-153 KTDKTSMGI
+153 TADKSSIGI
-162 DDPVKLFWSNSQ
+162 NDPVKITWTNTQ
-174 GITFE
+174 NITFE
-179 KIISLDENYLFNVD
+179 KIITLDEHYLFSVD

-206 FPFGLSKRQGIP
+206 YPFGLSKRQGLP
-218 DMQNFF
+218 EMQNFF
-224 ILHEGPISI
+224 ILHEGPLSV
-233 TDSVLE
+233 TDGVLE

-246 KEKRKIKHTSVG
+246 KENQKIKLNSVG
-258 GWIGITDKYWQ
+258 GWIGMTDKYWQ
-269 TAIIPNQN
+269 TTIIPNQN
-277 EPITQT
+277 EPIQQT
-283 YSYSFAE
+283 YSYSFVE
-290 NVDNFQTDIV
+290 NIDNFQTDLVGAKIV
-300 GEKIAVSNGA
+300 VGSGDN
-310 SISHNFKLF
+310 ISHNLKLF

-327 IDTYMEE
+327 IEQYMDE
-334 YGIQEFDRSVDFGWF
+334 YGVQEFDRSVDFGWF
-349 YFLTKPIFNV
+349 YFLTKPIFHV
-359 LQFVF
+359 LEFIF
-364 GYVGNFGWS
+364 GYVGNFGWA
-373 IIVFTI
+373 IIIFTI

-450 SLYKVLFVTIEMRH
+450 ALYKVLFVTIEMRH

-495 IFQLFNI
+495 ILQLFNI

>member
-1 MDHLDTTLQKNN
+1 
-13 MENQKNLFLAIVIS
+13 MENQKNLFLAIIIS

-41 ERVPVSEDQT
+41 ERAPVTEDTNTQDS
-51 VEQSSV
+51 VSLDIQSATSAILLDRDQV
-57 DLNIQN
+57 LEETI
-63 TNSQIIVNR
+63 
-72 NEVISS
+72 
-78 SGRVSFDNGKIKGS
+78 RVKFDNSKIKGS

-104 LEEFRETLDPT
+104 LEEYRETLDPT
-115 SDLIEFLN
+115 SDFITYLN

-135 GWVSSDNTLEL
+135 GWVSPDSAIEL

-153 KTDKTSMGI
+153 KADKSSIGMN
-162 DDPVKLFWSNSQ
+162 DPVKLTWQNSQ
-174 GITFE
+174 NITFE
-179 KIISLDENYLFNVD
+179 KIITLDEHYLFSVD

-200 DKSFDL
+200 GKSFDL
-206 FPFGLSKRQGIP
+206 YPFGLSKRQGIP
-218 DMQNFF
+218 EMENFF
-224 ILHEGPISI
+224 ILHEGPLSI
-233 TDSVLE
+233 TDSVLK

-246 KEKRKIKHTSVG
+246 KDKKKIKLNSVG
-258 GWIGITDKYWQ
+258 GWIGMTDKYWQ
-269 TAIIPNQN
+269 TAIISDQN
-277 EPITQT
+277 EPIQQT
-283 YSYSFAE
+283 YSYSYVE
-290 NVDNFQTDIV
+290 NTDNFQTDLVGTKIVV
-300 GEKIAVSNGA
+300 GEGDN
-310 SISHNFKLF
+310 ISHNLKLF

-327 IDTYMEE
+327 IDQYMDE
-334 YGIQEFDRSVDFGWF
+334 YGVQEFDRSVDFGWF
-349 YFLTKPIFNV
+349 YFLTKPIFHV
-359 LQFVF
+359 LEFIF
-364 GYVGNFGWS
+364 GYVGNFGWA
-373 IIVFTI
+373 IIIFTL
-379 LMRICFFPLAQQ
+379 LMRICFFPLAQA

-450 SLYKVLFVTIEMRH
+450 ALYKVLFVTIEMRH
-464 APFIGWIH
+464 APFIGWIS

-495 IFQLFNI
+495 ILQLFNI

>member
-1 MDHLDTTLQKNN
+1 

-41 ERVPVSEDQT
+41 ERAPISEEQT
-51 VEQSSV
+51 FEENSVELS
-57 DLNIQN
+57 IQN
-63 TNSQIIVNR
+63 TNTQIVINR
-72 NEVISS
+72 DEVISS
-78 SGRVSFDNGKIKGS
+78 SGRVIFDNGKIKGS
-92 INLEGGIIDDLV
+92 INLEGGFIDDLV

-135 GWVSSDNTLEL
+135 GWVSSDSTLEL
-146 PNNKSIW
+146 PNNKSICE
-153 KTDKTSMGI
+153 TDKTSMGV
-162 DDPVKLFWSNSQ
+162 DDPVKLFWTNSQ

-200 DKSFDL
+200 DRSFDL

-218 DMQNFF
+218 EMQNFF

-233 TDSVLE
+233 TDGVLE

-246 KEKRKIKHTSVG
+246 KENKKIKHTSIG

-277 EPITQT
+277 EPIHQT

-373 IIVFTI
+373 IIAFTI

-402 GPELQR
+402 GPEMQR

-450 SLYKVLFVTIEMRH
+450 ALYKVLFVTIEMRH

-472 DLSAPDPLGLLTLFG
+472 DLSAPDPLGLLTAFG
-487 FVDWNVPG
+487 FFDWNVPG
-495 IFQLFNI
+495 ILQLFNI

-565 YVIQRKIINS
+565 YVIQRKIIKS

>member
-1 MDHLDTTLQKNN
+1 
-13 MENQKNLFLAIVIS
+13 MENQKNLFLAIIIS

-41 ERVPVSEDQT
+41 ERAPVTEDNTAQES
-51 VEQSSV
+51 VSLDIQS
-57 DLNIQN
+57 
-63 TNSQIIVNR
+63 T
-72 NEVISS
+72 SS
-78 SGRVSFDNGKIKGS
+78 ALLLDRERVLEETIRVTFDNSKIKGS

-104 LEEFRETLDPT
+104 LEEYRETLDPT
-115 SDLIEFLN
+115 SDFITYLN

-135 GWVSSDNTLEL
+135 GWVSPDSTIEL
-146 PNNKSIW
+146 PNNKSVW
-153 KTDKTSMGI
+153 KADKSSIGI
-162 DDPVKLFWSNSQ
+162 NDPVKLTWQNSQ
-174 GITFE
+174 NIIFE
-179 KIISLDENYLFNVD
+179 KIITLDEHYLFSVD

-200 DKSFDL
+200 GKSFDL
-206 FPFGLSKRQGIP
+206 YPFGLSKRQGLP
-218 DMQNFF
+218 EMQNFF
-224 ILHEGPISI
+224 ILHEGPLSV
-233 TDSVLE
+233 TDGVLE

-246 KEKRKIKHTSVG
+246 KDQKKIKLNSVG
-258 GWIGITDKYWQ
+258 GWIGMTDKYWQ
-269 TAIIPNQN
+269 TAIISDQN
-277 EPITQT
+277 EPVQQT

-290 NVDNFQTDIV
+290 NTDNFQTDLVGAKIIV
-300 GEKIAVSNGA
+300 GDGDNV
-310 SISHNFKLF
+310 SHNLKLF
-319 AGPKIVSV
+319 AGPKIVQV
-327 IDTYMEE
+327 IEQYMDE
-334 YGIQEFDRSVDFGWF
+334 YGVQEFDRSVDFGWF
-349 YFLTKPIFNV
+349 YFLTKPIFHV
-359 LQFVF
+359 LEFIF

-373 IIVFTI
+373 IVIFTL
-379 LMRICFFPLAQQ
+379 LMRICFFPLAQA

>member
-1 MDHLDTTLQKNN
+1 
-13 MENQKNLFLAIVIS
+13 MENQKNLFLAIIIS

-41 ERVPVSEDQT
+41 ERAPVTEDNTAQESVSLDIQST
-51 VEQSSV
+51 SSALLLDREQV
-57 DLNIQN
+57 LEE
-63 TNSQIIVNR
+63 TLRVN
-72 NEVISS
+72 
-78 SGRVSFDNGKIKGS
+78 FDNSKIKGS

-104 LEEFRETLDPT
+104 LEEYRETLDPT
-115 SDLIEFLN
+115 SDFITYLN

-135 GWVSSDNTLEL
+135 GWVSPDSTIEL
-146 PNNKSIW
+146 PNNKSVW
-153 KTDKTSMGI
+153 KADKSSIGI
-162 DDPVKLFWSNSQ
+162 NDPVKLTWQNSQ
-174 GITFE
+174 NIIFE
-179 KIISLDENYLFNVD
+179 KIITLDEHYLFSVD

-200 DKSFDL
+200 GKSFDL
-206 FPFGLSKRQGIP
+206 YPFGLSKRQGLP
-218 DMQNFF
+218 EMQNFF
-224 ILHEGPISI
+224 ILHEGPLSV
-233 TDSVLE
+233 TDGVLE

-246 KEKRKIKHTSVG
+246 KDQKKIKLNSVG
-258 GWIGITDKYWQ
+258 GWIGMTDKYWQ
-269 TAIIPNQN
+269 TAIISDQN
-277 EPITQT
+277 EPIQQT

-290 NVDNFQTDIV
+290 NTDNFQTDLVGAKIV
-300 GEKIAVSNGA
+300 VGDGDNV
-310 SISHNFKLF
+310 SHNLKLF
-319 AGPKIVSV
+319 AGPKIVQV
-327 IDTYMEE
+327 IEQYMDE
-334 YGIQEFDRSVDFGWF
+334 YGVQEFDRSVDFGWF
-349 YFLTKPIFNV
+349 YFLTKPIFHV
-359 LQFVF
+359 LEFIF

-373 IIVFTI
+373 IVIFTL
-379 LMRICFFPLAQQ
+379 LMRICFFPLAQA

-495 IFQLFNI
+495 ILQLFNI

>member
-1 MDHLDTTLQKNN
+1 
-13 MENQKNLFLAIVIS
+13 MENQKNLFLAIIIS

-41 ERVPVSEDQT
+41 EREPISEDQT
-51 VEQSSV
+51 SQQNLV
-57 DLNIQN
+57 DLSLKGLSSDALIDR
-63 TNSQIIVNR
+63 S
-72 NEVISS
+72 EVISN
-78 SGRVSFDNGKIKGS
+78 SGRVAFNNSKIKGS
-92 INLEGGIIDDLV
+92 INLTGALIDDLI
-104 LEEFRETLDPT
+104 LMEFQETLDPE
-115 SDLIEFLN
+115 SELIEFLN
-123 PLGSQDAYYLDT
+123 PLGSKDSYYLDT
-135 GWVSSDNTLEL
+135 GWVSSDSSVEL
-146 PNNKSIW
+146 PSISSIW
-153 KTDKTSMGI
+153 KADRNSIGI
-162 DDPVKLFWSNSQ
+162 NDSVKLSWTNSQ
-174 GITFE
+174 DITFE
-179 KIISLDENYLFNVD
+179 KIVSLDENYLFNVD

-200 DKSFDL
+200 KKSFDL
-206 FPFGLSKRQGIP
+206 FPYGLSKRQGIP
-218 DMQNFF
+218 EMQNFF
-224 ILHEGPISI
+224 ILHEGPLSV

-239 EYDYDDL
+239 EFDYDDL
-246 KEKRKIKHTSVG
+246 KDKKKIKLTSIG
-258 GWIGITDKYWQ
+258 GWIGMTDKYWQ
-269 TAIIPNQN
+269 TAIIANQN
-277 EPITQT
+277 EPIQQT
-283 YSYSFAE
+283 YSYSFVE
-290 NVDNFQTDIV
+290 NTDNFQTDLV
-300 GEKIAVSNGA
+300 GEKITVSEGS
-310 SISHNFKLF
+310 SISHNLKLF

-327 IDTYMEE
+327 IDKYMEE
-334 YGIQEFDRSVDFGWF
+334 HGVLEFDRSVDFGWF

-359 LQFVF
+359 LQFIF
-364 GYVGNFGWS
+364 SYVGNFGWS
-373 IIVFTI
+373 IILFTF

-402 GPELQR
+402 GPEMQR

-413 GDDRAGM
+413 GDDKAGM

-450 SLYKVLFVTIEMRH
+450 ALYKVLFVTIEMRH

-495 IFQLFNI
+495 ILQLLNI

-565 YVIQRKIINS
+565 YVIQRKIIKS

>member
-1 MDHLDTTLQKNN
+1 
-13 MENQKNLFLAIVIS
+13 MENQKNLFLAIIIS

-41 ERVPVSEDQT
+41 ERAPVSEDQT
-51 VEQSSV
+51 SDQSLV
-57 DLNIQN
+57 DLSLQG
-63 TNSQIIVNR
+63 SSLGKIIDR
-72 NEVISS
+72 SEVINN
-78 SGRVSFDNGKIKGS
+78 SGRVAFNNSKIKGS
-92 INLEGGIIDDLV
+92 INLAGALIDDLI
-104 LEEFRETLDPT
+104 LMEFQETLDPE
-115 SDLIEFLN
+115 SQLIEFLN
-123 PLGSQDAYYLDT
+123 PLGSENSYYIDT
-135 GWVSSDNTLEL
+135 GWVSSDSSIEL
-146 PNNKSIW
+146 PNISSIW
-153 KTDKTSMGI
+153 EADRNSIGI
-162 DDPVKLFWSNSQ
+162 NDPVKLSWTNSQ
-174 GITFE
+174 DITFE
-179 KIISLDENYLFNVD
+179 KIVSLDEDYLFNVD

-200 DKSFDL
+200 KKSFDL
-206 FPFGLSKRQGIP
+206 FPYGLSKRQGIP
-218 DMQNFF
+218 EMQNFF
-224 ILHEGPISI
+224 ILHEGPLSI
-233 TDSVLE
+233 TDNVLE
-239 EYDYDDL
+239 EFDYDDL
-246 KEKRKIKHTSVG
+246 KDKKKIKLSSIG
-258 GWIGITDKYWQ
+258 GWIGMTDKYWQ
-269 TAIIPNQN
+269 TAIIANQN
-277 EPITQT
+277 EPIQQT
-283 YSYSFAE
+283 YSYSFVE
-290 NVDNFQTDIV
+290 NTDNFQTDLV
-300 GEKIAVSNGA
+300 GEKITISEGS
-310 SISHNFKLF
+310 SISHNLKLF

-327 IDTYMEE
+327 IDKYMEE
-334 YGIQEFDRSVDFGWF
+334 HGVLEFDRSVDFGWF

-359 LQFVF
+359 LQFIF
-364 GYVGNFGWS
+364 SYVGNFGWS
-373 IIVFTI
+373 IILFTF

-402 GPELQR
+402 GPEMQR

-413 GDDRAGM
+413 GDDKAGM

-450 SLYKVLFVTIEMRH
+450 ALYKVLFVTIEMRH

-495 IFQLFNI
+495 ILQLLNI

-565 YVIQRKIINS
+565 YVIQRKIIKS

>member
-1 MDHLDTTLQKNN
+1 
-13 MENQKNLFLAIVIS
+13 MENQKNLFLAIIIS

-41 ERVPVSEDQT
+41 ERAPVTEDNNAQESVSLDIQST
-51 VEQSSV
+51 SSALLLDREQV
-57 DLNIQN
+57 LEETIRI
-63 TNSQIIVNR
+63 T
-72 NEVISS
+72 
-78 SGRVSFDNGKIKGS
+78 FDNSKIKGS

-104 LEEFRETLDPT
+104 LEEYRETLDPT
-115 SDLIEFLN
+115 SDFITYLN

-135 GWVSSDNTLEL
+135 GWVSPDSTIEL
-146 PNNKSIW
+146 PNNKSVW
-153 KTDKTSMGI
+153 KAYKSSIGI
-162 DDPVKLFWSNSQ
+162 NDPVKLTWQNSQ
-174 GITFE
+174 NIIFE
-179 KIISLDENYLFNVD
+179 KIITLDEHYLFSVD

-200 DKSFDL
+200 GKSFDL
-206 FPFGLSKRQGIP
+206 YPFGLSKRQGIP
-218 DMQNFF
+218 QMENFF
-224 ILHEGPISI
+224 ILHEGPLSI
-233 TDSVLE
+233 TDSVLK

-246 KEKRKIKHTSVG
+246 KDQKKIKLNSVG
-258 GWIGITDKYWQ
+258 GWIGMTDKYWQ
-269 TAIIPNQN
+269 TAIISDQN
-277 EPITQT
+277 EPIQQT

-290 NVDNFQTDIV
+290 NTDNFQTDLVGAKIV
-300 GEKIAVSNGA
+300 VGDGDNV
-310 SISHNFKLF
+310 SHNLKLF
-319 AGPKIVSV
+319 AGPKIVQV
-327 IDTYMEE
+327 IEQYMDE
-334 YGIQEFDRSVDFGWF
+334 YGVQEFDRSVDFGWF
-349 YFLTKPIFNV
+349 YFLTKPIFHV
-359 LQFVF
+359 LEFIF

-373 IIVFTI
+373 IVIFTL
-379 LMRICFFPLAQQ
+379 LMRICFFPLAQA

-495 IFQLFNI
+495 ILQLFNI

>member
-1 MDHLDTTLQKNN
+1 
-13 MENQKNLFLAIVIS
+13 MENQKNLFLAIIIS

-41 ERVPVSEDQT
+41 ERAPVTEDNNAQESVSLDIQST
-51 VEQSSV
+51 SSTLLLDREQV
-57 DLNIQN
+57 LEETI
-63 TNSQIIVNR
+63 
-72 NEVISS
+72 
-78 SGRVSFDNGKIKGS
+78 RVTFDNSKIKGS

-104 LEEFRETLDPT
+104 LEEYRETLDPT
-115 SDLIEFLN
+115 SDFITYLN

-135 GWVSSDNTLEL
+135 GWVSPDSTIEL
-146 PNNKSIW
+146 PNNKSVW
-153 KTDKTSMGI
+153 KADKSSIGI
-162 DDPVKLFWSNSQ
+162 NDPVKLSWQNSQ
-174 GITFE
+174 NIIFE
-179 KIISLDENYLFNVD
+179 KIITLDEHYLFSVD

-200 DKSFDL
+200 GKSFDL
-206 FPFGLSKRQGIP
+206 YPFGLSKRQGLP
-218 DMQNFF
+218 EMQNFF
-224 ILHEGPISI
+224 ILHEGPLSV
-233 TDSVLE
+233 TDGVLE

-246 KEKRKIKHTSVG
+246 KDQKKIKLNSVG
-258 GWIGITDKYWQ
+258 GWIGMTDKYWQ
-269 TAIIPNQN
+269 TAIISDQN
-277 EPITQT
+277 EPIQQT

-290 NVDNFQTDIV
+290 NTDNFQTDLVGAKIV
-300 GEKIAVSNGA
+300 IGDGDNV
-310 SISHNFKLF
+310 SHNLKLF
-319 AGPKIVSV
+319 AGPKIVQV
-327 IDTYMEE
+327 IEQYMDE
-334 YGIQEFDRSVDFGWF
+334 YGVQEFDRSVDFGWF
-349 YFLTKPIFNV
+349 YFLTKPIFHV
-359 LQFVF
+359 LEFIF

-373 IIVFTI
+373 IVIFTL
-379 LMRICFFPLAQQ
+379 LMRICFFPLAQA

>member
-1 MDHLDTTLQKNN
+1 
-13 MENQKNLFLAIVIS
+13 MENQKNLFLAIIIS

-41 ERVPVSEDQT
+41 ERAPVTEDNTAQESVSLDIQST
-51 VEQSSV
+51 SSALLLDREQV
-57 DLNIQN
+57 LEETI
-63 TNSQIIVNR
+63 
-72 NEVISS
+72 
-78 SGRVSFDNGKIKGS
+78 RVTFDNSKIKGS

-104 LEEFRETLDPT
+104 LEEYRETLDPT
-115 SDLIEFLN
+115 SDFITYLN

-135 GWVSSDNTLEL
+135 GWVSPDSTIEL
-146 PNNKSIW
+146 PNNKSVW
-153 KTDKTSMGI
+153 KADKSSI
-162 DDPVKLFWSNSQ
+162 AINDPVKLTWQNSQ
-174 GITFE
+174 NIIFE
-179 KIISLDENYLFNVD
+179 KIITLDEHYLFSVD

-200 DKSFDL
+200 GKSFDL
-206 FPFGLSKRQGIP
+206 YPFGLSKRQGLP
-218 DMQNFF
+218 EMQNFF
-224 ILHEGPISI
+224 ILHEGPLSV
-233 TDSVLE
+233 TDGVLE

-246 KEKRKIKHTSVG
+246 KDQKKIKLNSVG
-258 GWIGITDKYWQ
+258 GWIGMTDKYWQ
-269 TAIIPNQN
+269 TAIISDQN
-277 EPITQT
+277 EPVQQT

-290 NVDNFQTDIV
+290 NTDNFQTDLVGAKIV
-300 GEKIAVSNGA
+300 VGDGDNV
-310 SISHNFKLF
+310 SHNLKLF
-319 AGPKIVSV
+319 AGPKIVQV
-327 IDTYMEE
+327 IEQYMDE
-334 YGIQEFDRSVDFGWF
+334 YGVQEFDRSVDFGWF
-349 YFLTKPIFNV
+349 YFLTKPIFHV
-359 LQFVF
+359 LEFIF

-373 IIVFTI
+373 IVIFTL
-379 LMRICFFPLAQQ
+379 LMRICFFPLAQA